1 MSATIPTSEP
11 SQIRA
16 GETLQFT
23 KTLDDYSATDGW
35 SITYSFRGNQATAID
50 FTSTADGKAHAV
62 SVPFAD
68 TAGWL
73 PGTYS
78 GVGTVTDGTTK
89 KTIWTGTLK
98 VLPNLAALEAG
109 TDTRTQARRTL
120 DNINAVLEGRA
131 TSTIL
136 KSEIE
141 GTNIERIPMTDLI
154 KLKDRYEIIV
164 KNEEAGEKLSQGLAT
179 GRTIFTRFSRP

>member
-23 KTLDDYSATDGW
+23 KTLDDYLASDGW
-35 SITYSFRGNQATAID
+35 SIDYCFRGNQATAIN
-50 FTSTADGKAHAV
+50 FSSSADGKAHAIN
-62 SVPFAD
+62 VPFA
-68 TAGWL
+68 TTTEWVA
-73 PGTYS
+73 GTYT
-78 GVGTVTDGTTK
+78 GVGTVTNGTTK
-89 KTIWTGTLK
+89 KSVWTGTLK
-98 VLPNLAALEAG
+98 VLPNLAAMEAG

-164 KNEEAGEKLSQGLAT
+164 RNEEAGERVSQGLAI
-179 GRTIFTRFSRP
+179 GRTIYTRFSRP